1 MPTFLR
7 PASLVALLLVVSAC
21 TGSAA
26 SPGVSGSAPP
36 STAPSEAP
44 TSAPSGSPDFGEI
57 QHATGATDVI
67 LRYDEGGGFVP
78 MGFAATQ
85 APIFTLYGDG
95 TVIFRNPNL
104 VQEPGPGSIISFPQF
119 RTARLSE
126 EQIQATLAM
135 AIGEGGLGIA
145 RPKYEYD
152 LVADASTAEF
162 TLNAGGLRKTV
173 SVYALG
179 IDVDNGADAP
189 ARAAFLKLS
198 QRLADFDQGG
208 AIKTDPYEPERY
220 RGVLTEG
227 QPGDPGAIEWP
238 WADLQPADFMAP
250 ADPNNFGFPSTVL
263 TVDQVKVLDVEQ
275 YQGGFF
281 GSTLIGPDK
290 KTYSFA
296 LRPLLPDDRS

>member
-1 MPTFLR
+1 MSTLLR
-7 PASLVALLLVVSAC
+7 PASLAAVLLIVTAC

-26 SPGVSGSAPP
+26 GPGASGTPPP
-36 STAPSEAP
+36 SGAPSDAPASAPSE
-44 TSAPSGSPDFGEI
+44 SPDFGEI
-57 QHATGATDVI
+57 EHATGATDVI

-104 VQEPGPGSIISFPQF
+104 QEPGSGSIISFPQF
-119 RTARLSE
+119 RTAHLSE

-135 AIGEGGLGIA
+135 AIGEGGLGTG
-145 RPKYEYD
+145 RPKYDYD

-162 TLNAGGLRKTV
+162 MLNAGGLRKTV

-179 IDVDNGADAP
+179 IDLQNGSDAL
-189 ARAAFLKLS
+189 ARAAFLKLAE
-198 QRLADFDQGG
+198 RLADFDQGG
-208 AIKTDPYEPERY
+208 TIKTDPYEPERY

-227 QPGDPGAIEWP
+227 QPGDPAAIEWP
-238 WADLQPADFMAP
+238 WDDLGPADFKAP
-250 ADPNNFGFPSTVL
+250 ADPNSFGFPSTVL
-263 TVDQVKVLDVEQ
+263 TVDQVKALDIEQ

-281 GSTLIGPDK
+281 GVTLIGPDK
-290 KTYSFA
+290 KLYSFA
-296 LRPLLPDDRS
+296 VRPLLPDDRA

>member
-7 PASLVALLLVVSAC
+7 PASLVAVLVIVTAC
-21 TGSAA
+21 TGSGA
-26 SPGVSGSAPP
+26 SPGASGSARP
-36 STAPSEAP
+36 SGAPSEVP

-57 QHATGATDVI
+57 EHATGATDVL
-67 LRYDEGGGFVP
+67 LRYDQGGGFVP

-104 VQEPGPGSIISFPQF
+104 QEPGQGSIISFPQF
-119 RTARLSE
+119 RTAQLSE

-135 AIGEGGLGIA
+135 AIGEGGLGTA
-145 RPKYEYD
+145 RPKYDYD
-152 LVADASTAEF
+152 MVADASTAEF
-162 TLNAGGLRKTV
+162 VLSAGGLRKTV

-179 IDVDNGADAP
+179 IDVQDGADVP

-198 QRLADFDQGG
+198 ERLSDFDQGG
-208 AIKTDPYEPERY
+208 TIKTDPYEPERY

-238 WADLQPADFMAP
+238 WDDLEPADFKAP
-250 ADPNNFGFPSTVL
+250 ADPNNFGFPSTVM
-263 TVDQVKVLDVEQ
+263 TADQVKAIDVAQ

-281 GSTLIGPDK
+281 GATLIGPDK
-290 KTYSFA
+290 KSYAFA
-296 LRPLLPDDRS
+296 VRPLLPDDPA